1 MEVLRD
7 MENLLDPRDEMAY
20 SDRSKRI
27 IRNSAI
33 CNKCNEEVVSTYTH
47 DFRTCSC
54 GDLSVDGGTE
64 YLRRVFGAR
73 GYTDTSVM
81 DVKES

>member
-1 MEVLRD
+1 
-7 MENLLDPRDEMAY
+7 MAY
-20 SDRSKRI
+20 DDKTKRI

-33 CNKCNEEVVSTYTH
+33 CNKCSEEVVSEYMH

-54 GDLSVDGGTE
+54 GELSVDGGTE

-73 GYTDTSVM
+73 GYTDTSIM
-81 DVKES
+81 DVKEV